1 MRYTTYICIYI
12 YVCMF
17 ACFLFGTRKTG
28 FSPALTRQGGLIFIA
43 RSRLEHRPRPR
54 QWRVCFPNLFG
65 FLWAQ
70 EFYSLS
76 ASKLLGMVQNEGS
89 SDQAPSFG
97 DLKSCLIDNM
107 IMSFLVLRCSILKHS
122 PGLGSNDLS
131 QFPRQF
137 THEQR

>member
-1 MRYTTYICIYI
+1 M

-17 ACFLFGTRKTG
+17 FCSEQEKQD
-28 FSPALTRQGGLIFIA
+28 SALHWQDKAASSIA
-43 RSRLEHRPRPR
+43 RRLEHRPRPR